1 VMEDIHIYENLVETG
16 TYSEASE
23 IVEKI
28 KEKMSGIEQ
37 SMQEFPDLY
46 KKCKFELPSK
56 LDDVYKNV
64 REMESQGYYLEHL
77 HTKKSIND
85 FQARL
90 LDYVAALEKTET
102 EKVKNLI
109 PETEEQIEAMY
120 DELENEM
127 IAKNFVESK
136 SATFSQAIER
146 LLDDFTDTSE
156 EVVQLK

>member
-1 VMEDIHIYENLVETG
+1 MNREEMERVEPQIQQLRKQLLKEQGLYDRSIVQFESLFDDVMEDIHIYENLVETG

-109 PETEEQIEAMY
+109 PET
-120 DELENEM
+120 
-127 IAKNFVESK
+127 
-136 SATFSQAIER
+136 
-146 LLDDFTDTSE
+146 
-156 EVVQLK
+156 